1 MRSYLPRLP
10 SDPFLDRVVQEQLP
24 SWEQAIR
31 TACETLD
38 ADGASEIHAATVTLS
53 HGIEGQVA
61 LLCGLVAELAA
72 EYRLEASTRLDSGAF
87 TTRLTRPQH
96 PAAG

>member
-1 MRSYLPRLP
+1 M
-10 SDPFLDRVVQEQLP
+10 P

-38 ADGASEIHAATVTLS
+38 ADRGSEINAATVTLS
-53 HGIEGQVA
+53 HAIEGQVA

-72 EYRLEASTRLDSGAF
+72 EYWLEASIGIDGGSF
-87 TTRLTRPQH
+87 TARLTRPQH
-96 PAAG
+96 PTAD